1 MADHNELGK
10 LGEGLALKFLLKNGF
25 EILHTNWRCRKY
37 EVDIIATKENT
48 LVFVEVKTRTPGVV
62 STPEDSMTR
71 AKQKQLVEAADMYI
85 KEHNVE
91 TEARIDLISIYIKDK
106 KYWVKHT
113 ENAVTP
119 RW

>member
-1 MADHNELGK
+1 MADHNDLGK
-10 LGEGLALKFLLKNGF
+10 LGENLAQKFLIENGF
-25 EILHTNWRCRKY
+25 EIVTTNWRCRKY
-37 EVDIIATKENT
+37 EVDIIANKDNM

-85 KEHNVE
+85 KEHNIDK
-91 TEARIDLISIYIKDK
+91 EARIDLISIYIKEK
-106 KYWVKHT
+106 KYWIRHT
-113 ENAVTP
+113 ENAVVP